1 MSSRIALTAMRELS
15 FFAEGARCV
24 YPLPVCS
31 VRRGSSAPAA
41 REKRLCRAALTLAKK
56 RGRWYNGGMNMQQL
70 LSPLRRAVEDFGMIS
85 EGDRIAVGLSG
96 GKDSTALVAAL
107 AAFSRFSPNPFELCA
122 VTIDA
127 GAGADYTPL
136 TAFCE
141 SLGVKHIIEKTDIY
155 EIVFNVRK
163 ESNPC
168 SLCAKMRRGALA
180 SVMGREGCN
189 KLALGHHADD
199 VAETLVMSMI
209 YEGRLNTFKPVSYM
223 SRTGVTVIRPFVYAD
238 EKDIAA
244 LVKEQGMPV
253 VKNPCPADSDSRR
266 CYIKQLLRTLD
277 RENGFIASGNIKR
290 AIFHPER
297 NSLWSVPSRNDGEE
311 KKRE

>member
-1 MSSRIALTAMRELS
+1 
-15 FFAEGARCV
+15 
-24 YPLPVCS
+24 
-31 VRRGSSAPAA
+31 
-41 REKRLCRAALTLAKK
+41 
-56 RGRWYNGGMNMQQL
+56 MQQI
-70 LSPLRRAVEDFGMIS
+70 LSPLRRAVEEYSMIKD
-85 EGDRIAVGLSG
+85 GDRVAVGLSG
-96 GKDSTALVAAL
+96 GKDSGALLAAL
-107 AAFSRFSPNPFELCA
+107 AAFRRFSPARFDLCG
-122 VTIDA
+122 VTVDA
-127 GAGADYTPL
+127 GAGADYTAL
-136 TAFCE
+136 AEFCKR
-141 SLGVKHIIEKTDIY
+141 LGVEYFIEKTDIY
-155 EIVFNVRK
+155 EVVFNVRK
-163 ESNPC
+163 EKNPC

-180 SVMGREGCN
+180 SVLNREGYN

-266 CYIKQLLRTLD
+266 SYIKQLLRTLD